1 MSNRVDDD
9 WLNGRASLGAAASWT
24 AEEIRLIAD
33 LGYAL
38 ADYGRDEE
46 ALTIFEGLAAL
57 APATGYFQS
66 ALGALLLRVGELERA
81 EQHLSAALAADPN
94 DMATLVNRGELYMR
108 LERRDLAM
116 KDFMTLLELPQVQ
129 AESDDSPYVVRTR
142 ALLSILTRGES
153 PSNGK

>member
-1 MSNRVDDD
+1 MSSKIDEE
-9 WLNGRASLGAAASWT
+9 WLDGRASLGAAASWT

-33 LGYAL
+33 LGFAL

-81 EQHLSAALAADPN
+81 EQHLNAALAADPN

-116 KDFMTLLELPQVQ
+116 QDFMTLLELPQIQ
-129 AESDDSPYVVRTR
+129 ADSNSSPYAVR
-142 ALLSILTRGES
+142 
-153 PSNGK
+153 

>member
-1 MSNRVDDD
+1 MSSKIDEE
-9 WLNGRASLGAAASWT
+9 WLDGRASLGAAASWT

-33 LGYAL
+33 LGFAL

-81 EQHLSAALAADPN
+81 EQHLNAALAADPN

-116 KDFMTLLELPQVQ
+116 QDFMTLLELPQIQ
-129 AESDDSPYVVRTR
+129 ADSESSPYAVRTR
-142 ALLSILTRGES
+142 ALLSILTRGDS
-153 PSNGK
+153 ASSGK

>member
-1 MSNRVDDD
+1 MSNRVDED
-9 WLNGRASLGAAASWT
+9 WLKGRASLGAAASWT

-33 LGYAL
+33 LGFAL

-66 ALGALLLRVGELERA
+66 ALGALLLRVGELDRA
-81 EQHLSAALAADPN
+81 EFHLNAALAADPQ

-108 LERRDLAM
+108 QERRDLAIR
-116 KDFMTLLELPQVQ
+116 DFMTLLELPQIQ
-129 AESDDSPYVVRTR
+129 ADLDSSPYAVRSR
-142 ALLSILTRGES
+142 ALLSILTEQS
-153 PSNGK
+153 A